1 MLWRMIRGALL
12 RQWSKML
19 LIALT
24 IALGASLATS
34 MINVMLDVGDKV
46 NEELKAYG
54 ANIVVK
60 PRASSLLSE
69 IYDVED
75 AGAELQQAWLREN
88 ELKNLKTIFWA
99 FNIRDFAPFVTVDA
113 EVNGHQVAVV
123 GTWFHHHLSLPTGEE
138 VDTGVRNLRSWW
150 DLAEEDWIDEQKE
163 GADREILVG
172 TTLAEQLNLRK
183 GDTIKLTG
191 RGAAVMVTVRGIFD
205 SGDGADEQ
213 IWAPLDLAQLLGG
226 LEGDDPENGKV
237 ASIEVSAITTPDND
251 LARRA
256 ARNPNALSKSDY
268 DTWYCTAYVSAVC
281 YQITEVITDS
291 VASAVRQVAES
302 EGEILNKT
310 QLLMILITVLSLIGA
325 ALGISNLV
333 TASVMER
340 SQEIGLLKAIGAH
353 DKAITVVVMAEILIT
368 ALLGMIIGYFAGLGF
383 ARFIGQRVFGSA
395 IEMKPVVIPVVAALI
410 SLVTIAGSLPAIRMI
425 LRLDPAVVL
434 HGSKS

>member
-1 MLWRMIRGALL
+1 MLFRMIKGALL

-60 PRASSLLSE
+60 PKASSLLSE

-75 AGAELQQAWLREN
+75 EGTELQQAWLRES
-88 ELKNLKTIFWA
+88 ELGSLKTIFWA
-99 FNIRDFAPFVTVDA
+99 FNIRDFAPFLTVSA
-113 EVNGHQVAVV
+113 AVNGTEVPVV
-123 GTWFHHHLSLPTGEE
+123 GTWFNHHLSLPTGEE
-138 VDTGVRNLRSWW
+138 LDAGVRNLRSWW
-150 DLAEEDWIDEQKE
+150 DVADGDWIDEQAD
-163 GADREILVG
+163 GAAREVMAG
-172 TTLAEQLNLRK
+172 KAAAETLGLKK
-183 GDTIKLTG
+183 GDSVTLTG
-191 RGAAVMVTVRGIFD
+191 SDGTVTAVVRGIFD
-205 SGDGADEQ
+205 SGDTADEQ
-213 IWAPLDLAQLLGG
+213 IWAPLDLVQKLSG
-226 LEGDDPENGKV
+226 LDGKV

-256 ARNPNALSKSDY
+256 AQNPKALSRADY

-302 EGEILNKT
+302 EGEILSKT
-310 QLLMILITVLSLIGA
+310 ELLMILITVLSLIGA

-340 SQEIGLLKAIGAH
+340 AREIGLLKAIGAH
-353 DKAITVVVMAEILIT
+353 DKAITCTVMAEILIT
-368 ALLGMIIGYFAGLGF
+368 ALAGMAVGYFAGLGM
-383 ARFIGQRVFGSA
+383 AQFIGKQVFGSS
-395 IEMKPVVIPVVAALI
+395 IEIKPVVIPVVAALI
-410 SLVTIAGSLPAIRMI
+410 SLVTVAGSLPAIRMI
-425 LRLDPAVVL
+425 LRLDPAEVL
-434 HGSKS
+434 HGSKA

>member
-1 MLWRMIRGALL
+1 MLFRMIKGALL

-54 ANIVVK
+54 ANIVVRPK
-60 PRASSLLSE
+60 ASSLLSD

-75 AGAELQQAWLREN
+75 QGAELQQAWLRE
-88 ELKNLKTIFWA
+88 EDLPKLKTIFWA
-99 FNIRDFAPFVTVDA
+99 FNIRDFAPFLTVHA
-113 EVNGHQVAVV
+113 TVQGQAVPVV
-123 GTWFHHHLSLPTGEE
+123 GTWFNYHLSLPTGEE
-138 VDTGVRNLRSWW
+138 LDAGVKNLRSWW
-150 DLAEEDWIDEQKE
+150 DVREEDWIDQQAEDAE
-163 GADREILVG
+163 RDVMVG
-172 TTLAEQLNLRK
+172 TALAASLGLQK
-183 GDTIKLTG
+183 GDAVTLTG
-191 RGAAVMVTVRGIFD
+191 TAGEITARVKGIID
-205 SGDGADEQ
+205 SGDAADSQ
-213 IWAPLDLAQLLGG
+213 IWAPLDLAQALAG
-226 LEGDDPENGKV
+226 LEGKV

-256 ARNPNALSKSDY
+256 AQNPSALSRADY

-310 QLLMILITVLSLIGA
+310 QLLMILITALSLIGA

-340 SQEIGLLKAIGAH
+340 SQEIGLMKAIGAH
-353 DKAITVVVMAEILIT
+353 DQSITGLVMAEILFT
-368 ALLGMIIGYFAGLGF
+368 ALAGMVIGYFAGLGF
-383 ARFIGQRVFGSA
+383 AQFIGQQVFGSA
-395 IEMKPVVIPVVAALI
+395 IDIKPVVIPVVAALI
-410 SLVTIAGSLPAIRMI
+410 SLVTIAGSLPAIHTI

-434 HGSKS
+434 HGSKA

>member
-1 MLWRMIRGALL
+1 MLFRMIKGALL

-60 PRASSLLSE
+60 PKASSLLSE

-75 AGAELQQAWLREN
+75 QGTELQQAWLRES
-88 ELKNLKTIFWA
+88 ELGNLKTIFWA
-99 FNIRDFAPFVTVDA
+99 FNIRDFAPFLTVSA
-113 EVNGHQVAVV
+113 TVNGTEVPVV
-123 GTWFHHHLSLPTGEE
+123 GTWFNHHLSLPTGEE
-138 VDTGVRNLRSWW
+138 LDAGVRNLRSWW
-150 DLAEEDWIDEQKE
+150 DVAEDGWIDEQAD
-163 GADREILVG
+163 GAGREIMVG
-172 TTLAEQLNLRK
+172 KTAAETLGLKK
-183 GDTIKLTG
+183 GDIVTLTG
-191 RGAAVMVTVRGIFD
+191 SHGSAEVAVRGIFD
-205 SGDGADEQ
+205 SGDTADTQ
-213 IWAPLDLAQLLGG
+213 IWAPLDLVQELSG
-226 LEGDDPENGKV
+226 LDGKV
-237 ASIEVSAITTPDND
+237 ASVEVSAITTPDND

-256 ARNPNALSKSDY
+256 AQNPKALSRADY

-281 YQITEVITDS
+281 YQITEVVTDS

-310 QLLMILITVLSLIGA
+310 ELLMILITALSLVGA

-353 DKAITVVVMAEILIT
+353 DKPITCMVMAEILIT
-368 ALLGMIIGYFAGLGF
+368 ALAGMAVGYFAGLGM
-383 ARFIGQRVFGSA
+383 AQFIGKQVFGSS
-395 IEMKPVVIPVVAALI
+395 IEIKPVVIPVVAVLI

-425 LRLDPAVVL
+425 LRLDPAEVL
-434 HGSKS
+434 HGSKA

>member
-1 MLWRMIRGALL
+1 MLFRMIKGALL

-54 ANIVVK
+54 ANIVVRPK
-60 PRASSLLSE
+60 ASSLLSD

-75 AGAELQQAWLREN
+75 QGAELQQAWLRE
-88 ELKNLKTIFWA
+88 EDLPKLKTIFWA
-99 FNIRDFAPFVTVDA
+99 FNIRDFAPFLTVHA
-113 EVNGHQVAVV
+113 TVQGQAVPVV
-123 GTWFHHHLSLPTGEE
+123 GTWFNYHLSLPTGEE
-138 VDTGVRNLRSWW
+138 LDAGVKNLRSWW
-150 DLAEEDWIDEQKE
+150 DVREEDWIDQQAE
-163 GADREILVG
+163 GAERDVMVG
-172 TTLAEQLNLRK
+172 TALAASLGLQK
-183 GDTIKLTG
+183 DDAVTLTG
-191 RGAAVMVTVRGIFD
+191 TVGEITARVKGIID
-205 SGDGADEQ
+205 SGDAADSQ
-213 IWAPLDLAQLLGG
+213 IWAPLDLAQALAG
-226 LEGDDPENGKV
+226 LEGKV

-256 ARNPNALSKSDY
+256 AQNPSALSRADY

-310 QLLMILITVLSLIGA
+310 QLLMILITALSLIGA

-340 SQEIGLLKAIGAH
+340 SQEIGLMKAIGAH
-353 DKAITVVVMAEILIT
+353 DQSITGLVMAEILFT
-368 ALLGMIIGYFAGLGF
+368 ALAGMVIGYFAGLGF
-383 ARFIGQRVFGSA
+383 AQFIGQQVFGSA
-395 IEMKPVVIPVVAALI
+395 IDIKPVVIPVVAALI
-410 SLVTIAGSLPAIRMI
+410 SLVTIAGSLPAIHTI

-434 HGSKS
+434 HGSKA

>member
-1 MLWRMIRGALL
+1 MLFRMIKGALI

-60 PRASSLLSE
+60 PKDSTLLSE
-69 IYDVED
+69 IYSVED
-75 AGAELQQAWLREN
+75 EGGDELQTAWLRED
-88 ELKNLKTIFWA
+88 EIGNLKTIFWA
-99 FNIRDFAPFVTVDA
+99 FNIRDFAPFVTVSADLSTGGTA
-113 EVNGHQVAVV
+113 EVV
-123 GTWFHHHLSLPTGEE
+123 GTWFNHHLSLPTGEE
-138 VDTGVRNLRSWW
+138 LDAGVAGMRSWW
-150 DLAEEDWIDEQKE
+150 DIAEGAWLDEQAE
-163 GADREILVG
+163 GAENRVMVG
-172 TTLAEQLNLRK
+172 AALAEQEDLHA
-183 GDTIKLTG
+183 GDTLTVAG
-191 RGAAVMVTVRGIFD
+191 PAGEFTATVAGVFD
-205 SGDGADEQ
+205 SGDDADAQ
-213 IWAPLDLAQLLGG
+213 IWAPLDLAQALADL
-226 LEGDDPENGKV
+226 DGKV
-237 ASIEVSAITTPDND
+237 ATIEVSAITTPDNE

-256 ARNPNALSKSDY
+256 AQNPKALSRSDY

-281 YQITEVITDS
+281 YQITEAITGS

-302 EGEILNKT
+302 EGAILDKT
-310 QLLMILITVLSLIGA
+310 QLLMILITALSLVGA

-353 DKAITVVVMAEILIT
+353 DKAVTATVMAEILIT
-368 ALLGMIIGYFAGLGF
+368 ALIGMAAGYVLGMGF
-383 ARFIGQRVFGSA
+383 AQFIGQRVFSSS
-395 IEMKPVVIPVVAALI
+395 IEMKPMVIPVVVALI

-425 LRLDPAVVL
+425 LRLDPAEVL
-434 HGSKS
+434 HGSKM

>member
-1 MLWRMIRGALL
+1 MLFRMIKGALI

-60 PRASSLLSE
+60 PKASSLLSE

-75 AGAELQQAWLREN
+75 DGTELKQAWLKED
-88 ELKNLKTIFWA
+88 ELGNLKTIFWA
-99 FNIRDFAPFVTVDA
+99 FNIRDFAPFLSISARIGEETVSVT
-113 EVNGHQVAVV
+113 
-123 GTWFHHHLSLPTGEE
+123 GTWFNHHLSLPTGEE
-138 VDTGVRNLRSWW
+138 LDAGVRSLRSWW
-150 DLAEEDWIDEQKE
+150 DVPDGDWIDEQAP
-163 GADREILVG
+163 GADREIMVG
-172 TTLAEQLNLRK
+172 AALAERLGIAK
-183 GDTIKLTG
+183 GDTVTLTG
-191 RGAAVMVTVRGIFD
+191 TASEASVTVRGVFD
-205 SGDGADEQ
+205 SGDSADEQ
-213 IWAPLDLAQLLGG
+213 VWVPLDLAQSLAG
-226 LEGDDPENGKV
+226 LEGKV
-237 ASIEVSAITTPDND
+237 AFVEVSAITTPDND

-256 ARNPNALSKSDY
+256 AQNPKALSRADY

-291 VASAVRQVAES
+291 AASAVRQVAES

-310 QLLMILITVLSLIGA
+310 QLLMILITALSLVGA

-340 SQEIGLLKAIGAH
+340 SREIGLLKAVGAH
-353 DKAITVVVMAEILIT
+353 DKAITCVVMAEILLT
-368 ALLGMIIGYFAGLGF
+368 AMVGTAVGYFAGLGM
-383 ARFIGQRVFGSA
+383 ARFIGRRVFGSSIDIKA
-395 IEMKPVVIPVVAALI
+395 VVIPVVAVLI
-410 SLVTIAGSLPAIRMI
+410 SLVTVAGSLPAIRMI
-425 LRLDPAVVL
+425 LRLDPAEVL
-434 HGSKS
+434 HGSKA

>member
-99 FNIRDFAPFVTVDA
+99 FNIRDFAPFVTVNA

-183 GDTIKLTG
+183 GDTGCNSNGPKRNTRFCPSPEPAF
-191 RGAAVMVTVRGIFD
+191 RGTRFRAKSLR
-205 SGDGADEQ
+205 E
-213 IWAPLDLAQLLGG
+213 
-226 LEGDDPENGKV
+226 
-237 ASIEVSAITTPDND
+237 
-251 LARRA
+251 RRA
-256 ARNPNALSKSDY
+256 CPPLFRGR
-268 DTWYCTAYVSAVC
+268 TSA
-281 YQITEVITDS
+281 S
-291 VASAVRQVAES
+291 W
-302 EGEILNKT
+302 
-310 QLLMILITVLSLIGA
+310 
-325 ALGISNLV
+325 
-333 TASVMER
+333 
-340 SQEIGLLKAIGAH
+340 
-353 DKAITVVVMAEILIT
+353 
-368 ALLGMIIGYFAGLGF
+368 
-383 ARFIGQRVFGSA
+383 
-395 IEMKPVVIPVVAALI
+395 
-410 SLVTIAGSLPAIRMI
+410 
-425 LRLDPAVVL
+425 DP
-434 HGSKS
+434 G

>member
-1 MLWRMIRGALL
+1 MLFRMIKGALL

-54 ANIVVK
+54 ANIVVRPK
-60 PRASSLLSE
+60 ASSLLSD

-75 AGAELQQAWLREN
+75 QGAELQQAWLRE
-88 ELKNLKTIFWA
+88 EDLPKLKTIFWA
-99 FNIRDFAPFVTVDA
+99 FNIRDFAPFLTVHA
-113 EVNGHQVAVV
+113 TVQGQAVPVV
-123 GTWFHHHLSLPTGEE
+123 GTWFNYHLSLPTGEE
-138 VDTGVRNLRSWW
+138 LDAGVKNLRSWW
-150 DLAEEDWIDEQKE
+150 DVREEDWIDQQAE
-163 GADREILVG
+163 GAERDVMVG
-172 TTLAEQLNLRK
+172 TALAASLGLQK
-183 GDTIKLTG
+183 GDAVTLTG
-191 RGAAVMVTVRGIFD
+191 TAGEITARVKGIID
-205 SGDGADEQ
+205 SGDAADSQ
-213 IWAPLDLAQLLGG
+213 IWAPLDLAQALAG
-226 LEGDDPENGKV
+226 LEGKV

-256 ARNPNALSKSDY
+256 AQNPSALSRADY

-310 QLLMILITVLSLIGA
+310 QLLMILITALSLIGA

-340 SQEIGLLKAIGAH
+340 SQEIGLMKAIGAH
-353 DKAITVVVMAEILIT
+353 DQSITGLVMAEILFT
-368 ALLGMIIGYFAGLGF
+368 ALAGMVIGYFAGLGF
-383 ARFIGQRVFGSA
+383 AQFIGQQVFGSA
-395 IEMKPVVIPVVAALI
+395 IDIKPVVIPVVAALI
-410 SLVTIAGSLPAIRMI
+410 SLVTIAGSLPAIHTI

-434 HGSKS
+434 HGSKA

>member
-1 MLWRMIRGALL
+1 MLFRMIKGALL

-54 ANIVVK
+54 ANIVVRPK
-60 PRASSLLSE
+60 ASSLLSD

-75 AGAELQQAWLREN
+75 QGAELQQAWLRE
-88 ELKNLKTIFWA
+88 EDLPKLKTIFWA
-99 FNIRDFAPFVTVDA
+99 FNIRDFAPFLTVHA
-113 EVNGHQVAVV
+113 TVQGQAVPVV
-123 GTWFHHHLSLPTGEE
+123 GTWFNYHLSLPTGEE
-138 VDTGVRNLRSWW
+138 LDAGVKNLRSWW
-150 DLAEEDWIDEQKE
+150 DVREEDWIDQQAE
-163 GADREILVG
+163 GAERDVMVG
-172 TTLAEQLNLRK
+172 TALAASLGLQK
-183 GDTIKLTG
+183 DDAVTLTG
-191 RGAAVMVTVRGIFD
+191 TAGEITARVKGIID
-205 SGDGADEQ
+205 SGDAADSQ
-213 IWAPLDLAQLLGG
+213 IWAPLDLAQALAG
-226 LEGDDPENGKV
+226 LEGKV

-256 ARNPNALSKSDY
+256 AQNPSALSRADY

-310 QLLMILITVLSLIGA
+310 QLLMILITALSLIGA

-340 SQEIGLLKAIGAH
+340 SQEIGLMKAVGAT
-353 DKAITVVVMAEILIT
+353 DRAVSALVLTQMILTGIFG
-368 ALLGMIIGYFAGLGF
+368 AVIGYFAGFGF
-383 ARFIGQRVFGSA
+383 AQIIGQTVFGSA
-395 IEMKPVVIPVVAALI
+395 IEMKPMVIPMVAALI
-410 SLVTIAGSLPAIRMI
+410 SLVTIAGSLPAIHTI

-434 HGSKS
+434 HGSKA

>member
-1 MLWRMIRGALL
+1 MLFRMIKGALL

-54 ANIVVK
+54 ANIVVRPK
-60 PRASSLLSE
+60 ASSLLSD

-75 AGAELQQAWLREN
+75 QGAELQQAWLRE
-88 ELKNLKTIFWA
+88 EDLPKLKTIFWA
-99 FNIRDFAPFVTVDA
+99 FNIRDFAPFLTVHA
-113 EVNGHQVAVV
+113 TVQGQAVPVV
-123 GTWFHHHLSLPTGEE
+123 GTWFNYHLSLPTGEE
-138 VDTGVRNLRSWW
+138 LDAGVKNLRSWW
-150 DLAEEDWIDEQKE
+150 DVREEDWIDQQAEDAE
-163 GADREILVG
+163 RDVMVG
-172 TTLAEQLNLRK
+172 TALAASLGLQK
-183 GDTIKLTG
+183 GD
-191 RGAAVMVTVRGIFD
+191 AVTLSGTAGEITARVKGIID
-205 SGDGADEQ
+205 SGDAAESQ
-213 IWAPLDLAQLLGG
+213 IWAPLDLAQALAG
-226 LEGDDPENGKV
+226 LEGKV

-256 ARNPNALSKSDY
+256 AQNPSALSRADY

-310 QLLMILITVLSLIGA
+310 QLLMILITALSLIGA

-340 SQEIGLLKAIGAH
+340 SQEIGLMKAIGAH
-353 DKAITVVVMAEILIT
+353 DQSITGLVMAEILFT
-368 ALLGMIIGYFAGLGF
+368 ALAGMVIGYFAGLGF
-383 ARFIGQRVFGSA
+383 AQFIGQQVFGSA
-395 IEMKPVVIPVVAALI
+395 IDIKPVVIPVVAALI
-410 SLVTIAGSLPAIRMI
+410 SLVTIAGSLPAIHTI

-434 HGSKS
+434 HGSKA

>member
-1 MLWRMIRGALL
+1 MLFRMIKGALV

-60 PRASSLLSE
+60 PKASSLLSE

-75 AGAELQQAWLREN
+75 QGTELQQAWLRES
-88 ELKNLKTIFWA
+88 ELGNLKTIFWA
-99 FNIRDFAPFVTVDA
+99 FNIRDFAPFLTVSAAVDGT
-113 EVNGHQVAVV
+113 EVPVV
-123 GTWFHHHLSLPTGEE
+123 GTWFNHHLSLPTGEE
-138 VDTGVRNLRSWW
+138 LDAGVRKLRSWW
-150 DLAEEDWIDEQKE
+150 DVADEDWIDEQAS
-163 GADREILVG
+163 GAENEIMVG
-172 TTLAEQLNLRK
+172 KTLAEALSLKK
-183 GDTIKLTG
+183 GDTVTLTG
-191 RGAAVMVTVRGIFD
+191 SAGSVDAVVRGVFD
-205 SGDGADEQ
+205 SGDNADEQ
-213 IWAPLDLAQLLGG
+213 VWAPLDLAQALSG
-226 LEGDDPENGKV
+226 LDGKV

-256 ARNPNALSKSDY
+256 AQNPKALSRADY

-302 EGEILNKT
+302 EGEILSKT
-310 QLLMILITVLSLIGA
+310 ELLMILITVLSLIGA

-353 DKAITVVVMAEILIT
+353 DKAITCTVMAEILIT
-368 ALLGMIIGYFAGLGF
+368 ALAGTVIGYFAGLGM
-383 ARFIGQRVFGSA
+383 AQFIGSQVFGSS
-395 IEMKPVVIPVVAALI
+395 IEIKPVVIPVVAALI

-425 LRLDPAVVL
+425 LRLDPAEVL
-434 HGSKS
+434 HGSKA

>member
-1 MLWRMIRGALL
+1 MLFRMIKGALL

-60 PRASSLLSE
+60 PKASSLLSE

-75 AGAELQQAWLREN
+75 EGTELQQAWLRES
-88 ELKNLKTIFWA
+88 ELGSLKTIFWA
-99 FNIRDFAPFVTVDA
+99 FNIRDFAPFLTVSA
-113 EVNGHQVAVV
+113 AVNGTEVPVV
-123 GTWFHHHLSLPTGEE
+123 GTWFNHHLSLPTGEE
-138 VDTGVRNLRSWW
+138 LDAGVRKLRSWW
-150 DLAEEDWIDEQKE
+150 DVADGDWIDEQAD
-163 GADREILVG
+163 GAGREVMAG
-172 TTLAEQLNLRK
+172 KAAAETLGLKK
-183 GDTIKLTG
+183 GDSVTLTG
-191 RGAAVMVTVRGIFD
+191 SDGTVTAVVRGIFD
-205 SGDGADEQ
+205 SGDTADEQ
-213 IWAPLDLAQLLGG
+213 IWAPLDLVQELSG
-226 LEGDDPENGKV
+226 LDGKV

-256 ARNPNALSKSDY
+256 AQNPKALSRADY

-302 EGEILNKT
+302 EGEILSKT
-310 QLLMILITVLSLIGA
+310 ELLMILITVLSLIGA

-340 SQEIGLLKAIGAH
+340 AREIGLLKAIGAH
-353 DKAITVVVMAEILIT
+353 DKAITCTVMAEILIT
-368 ALLGMIIGYFAGLGF
+368 ALAGMAVGYFAGLGM
-383 ARFIGQRVFGSA
+383 AQFIGKQVFGSS
-395 IEMKPVVIPVVAALI
+395 IEIKPVVIPVVAALI
-410 SLVTIAGSLPAIRMI
+410 SLVTVAGSLPAIRMI
-425 LRLDPAVVL
+425 LRLDPAEVL
-434 HGSKS
+434 HGSKA

>member
-75 AGAELQQAWLREN
+75 EGAELQQAWLREN

-99 FNIRDFAPFVTVDA
+99 FNIRDFAPFVTVSA
-113 EVNGHQVAVV
+113 GVNGVQVPVV
-123 GTWFHHHLSLPTGEE
+123 GTWFNHHLSLPTGEE
-138 VDTGVRNLRSWW
+138 LDTGVRNLRAWW
-150 DLAEEDWIDEQKE
+150 DAADDDWIDEQRE
-163 GADREILVG
+163 GADREIMVG
-172 TTLAEQLNLRK
+172 TKLAGQLGLKK
-183 GDTIKLTG
+183 GDTVTLAG
-191 RGAAVMVTVRGIFD
+191 RSDTVTATVRGVFD
-205 SGDGADEQ
+205 SGDSADEQ
-213 IWAPLDLAQLLGG
+213 IWAPLDLAQQLAG

-256 ARNPNALSKSDY
+256 ARNPNALSKADY

-291 VASAVRQVAES
+291 VATAVRQVAES

-310 QLLMILITVLSLIGA
+310 QLLMILITALSLVGA

-368 ALLGMIIGYFAGLGF
+368 ALAGMVIGYFVGLGF
-383 ARFIGQRVFGSA
+383 AKFIGQQVFGSA
-395 IEMKPVVIPVVAALI
+395 IDIKPVVIPVVAALI
-410 SLVTIAGSLPAIRMI
+410 SLVTVAGSLPAIRMI
-425 LRLDPAVVL
+425 LRLDPATVL
-434 HGSKS
+434 HGSKA

>member
-1 MLWRMIRGALL
+1 MLFRMIKGALL

-60 PRASSLLSE
+60 PKASSLLSE

-75 AGAELQQAWLREN
+75 TGAELQQAWLRES
-88 ELKNLKTIFWA
+88 ELGNLKTIFWA
-99 FNIRDFAPFVTVDA
+99 FNIRDFAPFLTVSA
-113 EVNGHQVAVV
+113 EVNGTGVSVV
-123 GTWFHHHLSLPTGEE
+123 GTWFNHHLSLPTGEE
-138 VDTGVRNLRSWW
+138 LDVGVRNLRSWW
-150 DLAEEDWIDEQKE
+150 DIADEDWIDEQAD
-163 GADREILVG
+163 GAGREIMVG
-172 TTLAEQLNLRK
+172 AAAAETLGLKK
-183 GDTIKLTG
+183 GDTVTLSGSAGSVT
-191 RGAAVMVTVRGIFD
+191 AVVRGVFD
-205 SGDGADEQ
+205 SGDAADEQ
-213 IWAPLDLAQLLGG
+213 IWAPLDLVQELSG
-226 LEGDDPENGKV
+226 LEGRV
-237 ASIEVSAITTPDND
+237 ASVEVSAITTPDNE

-256 ARNPNALSKSDY
+256 AQNPKALSRADY

-281 YQITEVITDS
+281 YQITEVMTDS

-302 EGEILNKT
+302 EGEILSKT
-310 QLLMILITVLSLIGA
+310 ELLMILITALSLIGA

-340 SQEIGLLKAIGAH
+340 SREIGLLKAIGAH
-353 DKAITVVVMAEILIT
+353 DKSITGVVMAEILIT
-368 ALLGMIIGYFAGLGF
+368 AMVGMAVGYFAGLGM
-383 ARFIGQRVFGSA
+383 AQFIGKQVFGSS
-395 IEMKPVVIPVVAALI
+395 IEIKPVVIPVVAALI

-425 LRLDPAVVL
+425 LRLDPAEVL
-434 HGSKS
+434 HGSKA

>member
-1 MLWRMIRGALL
+1 MLFRMIKGALL

-54 ANIVVK
+54 ANIVVRPK
-60 PRASSLLSE
+60 ASSLLSD

-75 AGAELQQAWLREN
+75 QGAELQQAWLRE
-88 ELKNLKTIFWA
+88 EDLPKLKTIFWA
-99 FNIRDFAPFVTVDA
+99 FNIRDFAPFLTVHA
-113 EVNGHQVAVV
+113 TVQGQAVPVV
-123 GTWFHHHLSLPTGEE
+123 GTWFNYHLSLPTGEE
-138 VDTGVRNLRSWW
+138 LDAGVKNLRSWW
-150 DLAEEDWIDEQKE
+150 DVREEDWIDQQAE
-163 GADREILVG
+163 GAERDVMVG
-172 TTLAEQLNLRK
+172 TALAASLGLQK
-183 GDTIKLTG
+183 GD
-191 RGAAVMVTVRGIFD
+191 AVTLSGTAGEITARVKGIID
-205 SGDGADEQ
+205 SGDAADSQ
-213 IWAPLDLAQLLGG
+213 IWAPLDLAQALAG
-226 LEGDDPENGKV
+226 LEGKV

-256 ARNPNALSKSDY
+256 AQNPSALSRADY

-310 QLLMILITVLSLIGA
+310 QLLMILITALSLIGA

-340 SQEIGLLKAIGAH
+340 SQEIGLMKAIGAH
-353 DKAITVVVMAEILIT
+353 DQSITGLVMAEILFT
-368 ALLGMIIGYFAGLGF
+368 ALAGMVIGYFAGLGF
-383 ARFIGQRVFGSA
+383 AQFIGQQVFGSA
-395 IEMKPVVIPVVAALI
+395 IDIKPVVIPVVAALI
-410 SLVTIAGSLPAIRMI
+410 SLVTIAGSLPAIHTI

-434 HGSKS
+434 HGSKA

>member
-1 MLWRMIRGALL
+1 MLFRMIRGALV

-60 PRASSLLSE
+60 PNDSSLLTD

-75 AGAELQQAWLREN
+75 EKDDALATAWLRED
-88 ELKNLKTIFWA
+88 EIGNLKAIFWA
-99 FNIRDFAPFVTVDA
+99 FNIRDFAPFVTVNA
-113 EVNGHQVAVV
+113 SLSTGGEAQVV
-123 GTWFHHHLSLPTGEE
+123 GTWFNHHLSLPTGEE
-138 VDTGVRNLRSWW
+138 LDAGVRGLRTWW
-150 DLAEEDWIDEQKE
+150 DVTEGAWTDEQAEGGGAQVMIGRALAEAQGLHAGDTLTVTGHE
-163 GADREILVG
+163 GAF
-172 TTLAEQLNLRK
+172 TA
-183 GDTIKLTG
+183 
-191 RGAAVMVTVRGIFD
+191 TVAGVFD
-205 SGDGADEQ
+205 SGDDADEQ
-213 IWAPLDLAQLLGG
+213 LWAPLDAVQALAG
-226 LEGDDPENGKV
+226 LDGKV
-237 ASIEVSAITTPDND
+237 ASIEVSAITTPDNE

-256 ARNPNALSKSDY
+256 AQNPKALSRSDY

-281 YQITEVITDS
+281 YQITEAISGS

-302 EGEILNKT
+302 EGAILDKT
-310 QLLMILITVLSLIGA
+310 QLLMILITALSLVGA

-340 SQEIGLLKAIGAH
+340 SHEIGLLKAIGAH
-353 DKAITVVVMAEILIT
+353 DKAITATVMAEILIT
-368 ALLGMIIGYFAGLGF
+368 AIFGMIAGYFLGMGF
-383 ARFIGQRVFGSA
+383 AQFIGRQVFGAS
-395 IEMKPVVIPVVAALI
+395 IEMKPMVIPLVAGLI

-425 LRLDPAVVL
+425 LRLDPAEVL
-434 HGSKS
+434 HGSRA